1 MTTQTTHDSFVTGA
15 VPLDRSQDGLALWMQ
30 LESELRRRLD
40 LGHFRERFPTDRELM
55 DVYGVSRHTARHAVN
70 RLGADGI
77 VRRSRGVGTSVDYQR
92 VEQSLGSLYSLFQ
105 VVEETGVSQH
115 SRVLLLER
123 TTDAMAAAQ
132 LGLEPGSELIVL
144 ARIRFAG
151 DEPLAIDRVWL
162 PADLAA
168 PLLDLDFS
176 KTSLYDELERTVG
189 RRPSAGW
196 ERIRAVVPEPEERE
210 LLGIDSSEAVLCIHR
225 LGVCLDRPVEWRTT
239 LIRGDRFGF
248 VARWSLGQRT
258 DLRPELTGETGDVTA
273 DPSA

>member
-1 MTTQTTHDSFVTGA
+1 MTTQTPQSSFLSGA
-15 VPLDRSQDGLALWMQ
+15 EALDRGQDGLALWSQ

-40 LGHFRERFPTDRELM
+40 LGHFRDRFPTDRELM
-55 DVYGVSRHTARHAVN
+55 DIYGVSRHTARHAVN

-77 VRRSRGVGTSVDYQR
+77 VRRSRGVGTLVDHQR

-105 VVEETGVSQH
+105 VVEEAGVEQR

-123 TTDAMAAAQ
+123 TTDPVASAQ
-132 LGLEPGSELIVL
+132 LGLESGSELVVL
-144 ARIRFAG
+144 ARVRFAD

-162 PADLAA
+162 PAEIGES
-168 PLLDLDFS
+168 LLDLDFS
-176 KTSLYDELERTVG
+176 TTSLYDELERTVG

-196 ERIRAVVPEPEERE
+196 ERIRAIVPEPEERA

-225 LGVCLDRPVEWRTT
+225 LGVCHDRPVEWRTT

-248 VARWSLGQRT
+248 IARWSLGQRT
-258 DLRPELTGETGDVTA
+258 DLRPELTGESGDVSA
-273 DPSA
+273 DPPA